1 MVMFQS
7 TRRAAPRILDR
18 ASDARFAP
26 LSSGPLVAEDRCMA
40 TVLVKH
46 LMTTPVISFFEEQTL
61 PLADDV
67 MRLKHVRHLPVVDE
81 RQHLVGII
89 SHRDLLAA
97 QLSNQTGMSHDVR
110 NAVQANVRIGQ
121 IMTRDVWTVQ
131 PEVPAA
137 VAATTLL
144 AHKFGC
150 LPVVDQSGV
159 LVGILT
165 EHDVLR
171 FAIKVMS
178 AT

>member
-1 MVMFQS
+1 M
-7 TRRAAPRILDR
+7 T
-18 ASDARFAP
+18 
-26 LSSGPLVAEDRCMA
+26 

-81 RQHLVGII
+81 RNHLVGLI

-97 QLSNQTGMSHDVR
+97 QISNQTGLSDEVR
-110 NAVQANVRIGQ
+110 ASVQANVRIGQ
-121 IMTRDVWTVQ
+121 VMTRDVWTVQ
-131 PEVPAA
+131 PEIPAA

-150 LPVVDQSGV
+150 LPVVDQEGV

-171 FAIKVMS
+171 FAIKVLQ
-178 AT
+178 TT